1 MAPSRGPAGLFWG
14 REPKVR
20 TSWMPMRSAGWQPH
34 PPPPPPR
41 KRLLCAKLTT
51 CFSSPPG
58 LPEQDFSGAL
68 VGPVVGTAALSAL
81 VLMFLCK
88 R

>member
-1 MAPSRGPAGLFWG
+1 MHQLVAHALCRRA
-14 REPKVR
+14 
-20 TSWMPMRSAGWQPH
+20 A
-34 PPPPPPR
+34 PPPR
-41 KRLLCAKLTT
+41 KRLVCAKLTI

-81 VLMFLCK
+81 VLKFLCK

>member
-1 MAPSRGPAGLFWG
+1 MHQLDAHALCRLAAPP
-14 REPKVR
+14 
-20 TSWMPMRSAGWQPH
+20 T
-34 PPPPPPR
+34 PPR

-51 CFSSPPG
+51 YFSSLPG